1 MRHRAEAA
9 VVCRRFAKEAGPD
22 LEALTRVLVARAVL
36 GARVVLGVRVVRVT
50 SADPVVL
57 AVRATA
63 VPVVP
68 VVRATSADPV
78 VLVVLVVR
86 ATSAGRVDLAGQAT
100 AAPVGRVA
108 LVVRATSAGRV
119 APAVPATSD
128 RGLPTPSAVSVVPR
142 GVMEQRRGAGEN
154 RRGPGGVGRS
164 LLRAECGTKG
174 RSTTGATTSNR
185 YGIRAKMVGASTSSE
200 SGSRCNQPVG

>member
-36 GARVVLGVRVVRVT
+36 GARVARVVRVVRVI

-68 VVRATSADPV
+68 VVPVVRATSADPV
-78 VLVVLVVR
+78 VLAVLVVPATAALVVPVVP
-86 ATSAGRVDLAGQAT
+86 ATSAD
-100 AAPVGRVA
+100 
-108 LVVRATSAGRV
+108 
-119 APAVPATSD
+119 PAVPVVPVTSVDPTVPTTSD

-164 LLRAECGTKG
+164 LLRAECGTTG

>member
-50 SADPVVL
+50 SADPVVR

-78 VLVVLVVR
+78 VLAVLVVPATAALVVPVGP
-86 ATSAGRVDLAGQAT
+86 ATSADPAVPVVPVTSVDPT
-100 AAPVGRVA
+100 
-108 LVVRATSAGRV
+108 
-119 APAVPATSD
+119 VPATSD